1 VSLGKRIGRS
11 PWLRAALCWLAA
23 CYIRLVWRSCRW
35 QVLGSEIP
43 ARFWDQGKPFIV
55 AFWHGRLLMMPVN
68 WRRDKPV
75 HILISQ
81 HRDGELISRT
91 VAHFGVGT
99 VRGSSRRGG
108 ARALRLMVKALQA
121 NEYVGI
127 TPDGPRGPRMR
138 ASEGLIT
145 VARLAQVPI
154 LPGTYAVSRR
164 HVLGTWDGFVIAYPF
179 SRGVVIWGEPISV
192 PEAADAAA
200 LEAARLEVE
209 TALNRLTAEADALCG
224 HPAMV
229 PGDARA

>member
-1 VSLGKRIGRS
+1 M
-11 PWLRAALCWLAA
+11 RAALCWLAA

-200 LEAARLEVE
+200 LEAARLDVE